1 MKELYTKPNTSAL
14 EVRRNLVPAAAAA
27 AAAAA
32 TAIVAGTRKTK
43 GMHENAK
50 SASLQANYTH
60 SSESNKESTDA
71 ESHAEVQN
79 HMRGNLLCG
88 LFFAGR

>member
-1 MKELYTKPNTSAL
+1 MAQ
-14 EVRRNLVPAAAAA
+14 AAAAA

-32 TAIVAGTRKTK
+32 PAAAAALVAGTRKTK
-43 GMHENAK
+43 GMQENAK
-50 SASLQANYTH
+50 STSLHANHTH
-60 SSESNKESTDA
+60 SSEPNNESTDMT